1 MWAVDKSVS
10 EKLDDTS
17 DSSMAATNILNW
29 IFDKTKVKVT
39 ELIEK
44 ITKLVNELFQ
54 PLVDEKATGDTYQFD
69 EKVRASLRSPLWSSW
84 LWLWV
89 EPIRLNLNSTT
100 QQKVTP
106 FDL

>member
-1 MWAVDKSVS
+1 MIFYFLSSVDKSVS

-17 DSSMAATNILNW
+17 DSSMAATNILIW

-54 PLVDEKATGDTYQFD
+54 PLVDEKATSDTYRFE
-69 EKVRASLRSPLWSSW
+69 EKVRASFLLSIVVLLIVVAGRAH
-84 LWLWV
+84 
-89 EPIRLNLNSTT
+89 
-100 QQKVTP
+100 KA
-106 FDL
+106 